1 MSEVTR
7 KAVSLT
13 QAKTL
18 YDDLR
23 QRIESGAGAATLAE
37 TQTII
42 DNYGI
47 DEEDE
52 GMVVDA
58 TFGSVI
64 GEAWFKTDMDAADI
78 ATAFMSGKN
87 VIIHCVGTEESKSF
101 SVSDTY
107 LQMVGY
113 VPEVTRDQNTYPDN
127 FLFVTSGGICHSPA
141 FSFNLLTS
149 THVGSDGKLYIDVYV
164 D

>member
-1 MSEVTR
+1 MSEVL
-7 KAVSLT
+7 KQAVSLT

-42 DNYGI
+42 DNYGQ
-47 DEEDE
+47 EEDE

-58 TFGSVI
+58 TFGSSV
-64 GEAWFKTDMDAADI
+64 GEAWFKTEVDAADI
-78 ATAFMSGKN
+78 IAAFKAGRN
-87 VIIHCVGTEESKSF
+87 VVVHCIGTEQSLSY
-101 SVSDTY
+101 SAPDTY
-107 LQMVGY
+107 LQMAAYQPSV
-113 VPEVTRDQNTYPDN
+113 QNYN
-127 FLFVTSGGICHSPA
+127 EGLYFARSGG
-141 FSFNLLTS
+141 LTQADGGYGTS
-149 THVGSDGKLYIDVYV
+149 NFTMTHIGQDGKLYIDIYV